1 MGYLI
6 TTASRIWEALLSAI
20 GSHLTLSL
28 GGILFL
34 GFPVAFWAGAYGYAI
49 VAKSGIAIGLSLF
62 VGMDLALLSGIVFAF
77 FYRRLSNESFAVI
90 TLASVLA
97 AEALIRSWDS
107 LTGGVL
113 GIAGVPR
120 FYRSQT
126 LLSLMLC
133 AAIVACIGLA
143 LESLLA
149 HSSFGRSLRALKEN
163 KSALTAL
170 GTSAQWTGAAAV
182 LFAALCAGVAGIFTA
197 ARVQFLDPS
206 LGGFVLLV
214 QVLTIAIIANTPKT
228 LRLFAITALIVLLP
242 EMLRFFDLPV
252 SILGHARNLL
262 YGFLLIFLIYY
273 TAYITPLKRYV

>member
-1 MGYLI
+1 MGYL
-6 TTASRIWEALLSAI
+6 TTTLSKIWEATLSAI

-34 GFPVAFWAGAYGYAI
+34 GFPVAFWGAAYGYAI
-49 VAKSGIAIGLSLF
+49 AAKSGIAVGLS
-62 VGMDLALLSGIVFAF
+62 VSIGIGLALLLGFVFAF
-77 FYRRLSNESFAVI
+77 FYRRLGNESFAVI

-120 FYRSQT
+120 FYSGQT

-149 HSSFGRSLRALKEN
+149 HSAFGRSLRALKEN
-163 KSALTAL
+163 KSVLTAM
-170 GTSAQWTGAAAV
+170 GTSAGWTGQAAI
-182 LFAALCAGVAGIFTA
+182 LFAALFAGIAGIFTA

-206 LGGFVLLV
+206 LGGFVLLI
-214 QVLTIAIIANTPKT
+214 QVLTITIIANTPKT
-228 LRLFAITALIVLLP
+228 ARLLTIIVIIVLLP

-252 SILGHARNLL
+252 SILGHARNFL
-262 YGFLLIFLIYY
+262 YGLLLIFLIQY
-273 TAYITPLKRYV
+273 TAYTTPIKRYV